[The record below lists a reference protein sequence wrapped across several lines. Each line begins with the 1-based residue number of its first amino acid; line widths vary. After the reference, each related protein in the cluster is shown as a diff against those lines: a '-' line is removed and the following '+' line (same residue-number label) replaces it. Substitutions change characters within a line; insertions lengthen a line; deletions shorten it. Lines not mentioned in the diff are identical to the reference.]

1 MSGWGGGEGGLGL
14 LVKEG
19 GEVWLG
25 VYISIR
31 SVSGRGGGQEPGY
44 LENIDGS

>member
-1 MSGWGGGEGGLGL
+1 MGGEGVLGL
-14 LVKEG
+14 RVKEG

-31 SVSGRGGGQEPGY
+31 SVKGRGGGQERGY
-44 LENIDGS
+44 LEDIDGS